1 MKRPYEKDGT
11 DRLNRKRFAIIL
23 VRPENPENIGLAARA
38 MKNTG
43 FEDLRL
49 VGLRSLEPEASRTAI
64 HCRSILD
71 RSRFFPTLEEATE
84 DRHFVLASTARFRK
98 TFAVLPLAGAVE
110 TVLRFPLETRVG
122 LVFGN
127 ERTGLSSKELG
138 AANSV
143 FFIPQASTQPSYNLA
158 SAVLLTLFGLFS
170 RSAGEIIARETI
182 PIPRKEQEDCIRLH
196 PAQAREEGLHPSGE
210 QGPRHGDGPGPVR
223 ENGFDGEG
231 PALPPGSARPGG
243 GLERKASPTYLKKAR
258 AGTWKLP
265 YPAAG
270 A

>member
-11 DRLNRKRFAIIL
+11 DRLNRKRFAVIL

-71 RSRFFPTLEEATE
+71 RARLFPTLEEATE

-98 TFAVLPLAGAVE
+98 TFSVPPLAEALE
-110 TVLRFPLETRVG
+110 TVLRFPPESRVG

-143 FFIPQASTQPSYNLA
+143 FFIPQASAQPSYNLA

-170 RSAGEIIARETI
+170 RSAERSS
-182 PIPRKEQEDCIRLH
+182 
-196 PAQAREEGLHPSGE
+196 PAKRHPSSARTRRIASASSCASSRPRTSSIRE
-210 QGPRHGDGPGPVR
+210 QGSRHADGPGPVR
-223 ENGFDGEG
+223 ENGPDREG
-231 PALPPGSARPGG
+231 PAFPSGSPRSGGRLKFRIRRETFPSCPGV
-243 GLERKASPTYLKKAR
+243 
-258 AGTWKLP
+258 
-265 YPAAG
+265 
-270 A
+270 